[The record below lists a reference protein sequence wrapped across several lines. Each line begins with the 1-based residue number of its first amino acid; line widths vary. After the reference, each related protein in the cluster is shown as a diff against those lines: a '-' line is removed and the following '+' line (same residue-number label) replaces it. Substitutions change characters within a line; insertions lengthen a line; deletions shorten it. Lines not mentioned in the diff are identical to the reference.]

1 MDITIRQGSIGEVV
15 ALSRQVPELT
25 DPYGEA
31 VYREKLAGKPHL
43 ILVACEGLFPVGFKV
58 GYQREADG
66 SFYSWMGGV
75 LPDFRRRH
83 AARLLAEGAGKVGR
97 RAGLPAPHLQDPQ
110 PPQGHAPVCPQKRL
124 PHHRRGA
131 PVGPR
136 REPDLAGKGIVG
148 ASCVG
153 KRLKKKYVDRK
164 SPNSTPLLVFSP
176 ITPL

>member
-83 AARLLAEGAGKVGR
+83 AARLLAEAQEKWAAAQGYR
-97 RAGLPAPHLQDPQ
+97 RITCKTRNRHKAMLLFALKSGFRITAVEPQ
-110 PPQGHAPVCPQKRL
+110 PDPDENRIWLEKALQA
-124 PHHRRGA
+124 A
-131 PVGPR
+131 
-136 REPDLAGKGIVG
+136 EPMDR
-148 ASCVG
+148 ASSNA
-153 KRLKKKYVDRK
+153 LQ
-164 SPNSTPLLVFSP
+164 
-176 ITPL
+176 

>member
-83 AARLLAEGAGKVGR
+83 VARLLAEAQEKWAVAQGYRRITCKTRNRHKAMLLFTLKNGFRITAVETQPDPDENRIWLEKV
-97 RAGLPAPHLQDPQ
+97 L
-110 PPQGHAPVCPQKRL
+110 
-124 PHHRRGA
+124 
-131 PVGPR
+131 
-136 REPDLAGKGIVG
+136 
-148 ASCVG
+148 
-153 KRLKKKYVDRK
+153 
-164 SPNSTPLLVFSP
+164 
-176 ITPL
+176 

>member
-1 MDITIRQGSIGEVV
+1 MDVTIRQGSIGEVV

-83 AARLLAEGAGKVGR
+83 AARLLAEAQEKWAVQQGYRRITCKTRNRHKAMLLFALKNGFRITAVEPQSDPEENRIWLEKV
-97 RAGLPAPHLQDPQ
+97 LP
-110 PPQGHAPVCPQKRL
+110 GV
-124 PHHRRGA
+124 
-131 PVGPR
+131 
-136 REPDLAGKGIVG
+136 E
-148 ASCVG
+148 
-153 KRLKKKYVDRK
+153 
-164 SPNSTPLLVFSP
+164 
-176 ITPL
+176 

>member
-1 MDITIRQGSIGEVV
+1 MTLFPASVPSQGHIDIIIRQGSVGEVV

-25 DPYGEA
+25 NPYGEA

-83 AARLLAEGAGKVGR
+83 AARLLAEAQEKWVAAQGYR
-97 RAGLPAPHLQDPQ
+97 RITCKTRNRHKAMLLFALKNGFRITAVEPQ
-110 PPQGHAPVCPQKRL
+110 PD
-124 PHHRRGA
+124 
-131 PVGPR
+131 
-136 REPDLAGKGIVG
+136 PDENRIWLEKA
-148 ASCVG
+148 
-153 KRLKKKYVDRK
+153 L
-164 SPNSTPLLVFSP
+164 
-176 ITPL
+176 

>member
-25 DPYGEA
+25 DPYDEA
-31 VYREKLAGKPHL
+31 VYRDKLTGKPHL

-83 AARLLAEGAGKVGR
+83 AARLLAEAQEKWALEHGYR
-97 RAGLPAPHLQDPQ
+97 RITCKTRNQLKAMLVFALKNGFRITDVQPQ
-110 PPQGHAPVCPQKRL
+110 PDPEENRIWLEKVL
-124 PHHRRGA
+124 
-131 PVGPR
+131 
-136 REPDLAGKGIVG
+136 
-148 ASCVG
+148 
-153 KRLKKKYVDRK
+153 
-164 SPNSTPLLVFSP
+164 
-176 ITPL
+176 